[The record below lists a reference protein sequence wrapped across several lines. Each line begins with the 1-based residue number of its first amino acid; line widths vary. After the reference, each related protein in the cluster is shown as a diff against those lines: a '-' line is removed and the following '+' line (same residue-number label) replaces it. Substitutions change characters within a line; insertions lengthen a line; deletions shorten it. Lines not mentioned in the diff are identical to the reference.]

1 MNKKAKSSWNTGTL
15 IAVGVAIGAGL
26 FHLTG
31 EPLWIAA
38 GIGVGATRGKKK
50 ELKNASSCKKLY

>member
-1 MNKKAKSSWNTGTL
+1 MNKKTKSSWNTGTL

-26 FHLTG
+26 FAATS

-38 GIGVGATRGKKK
+38 GIGIGAALSLGKRRGKN
-50 ELKNASSCKKLY
+50 EN

>member
-1 MNKKAKSSWNTGTL
+1 MNKKPKSSWNTGTL

-26 FHLTG
+26 FAATG

-38 GIGVGATRGKKK
+38 GIGVGAALSLGKRK
-50 ELKNASSCKKLY
+50 E

>member
-1 MNKKAKSSWNTGTL
+1 MSKKTKSSWNTGTL

-26 FHLTG
+26 FAATG

-38 GIGVGATRGKKK
+38 GIGIGAALSFGKRKG
-50 ELKNASSCKKLY
+50 

>member
-1 MNKKAKSSWNTGTL
+1 MSKKTKSSWNTGTL

-26 FHLTG
+26 FAATS

-38 GIGVGATRGKKK
+38 GIGIGAALGLGKRRGKNENQK
-50 ELKNASSCKKLY
+50 

>member
-1 MNKKAKSSWNTGTL
+1 MNKKPKSSWNTGTL

-26 FHLTG
+26 FAATS

-38 GIGVGATRGKKK
+38 GIGIGAALSLGKRRGKNENQK
-50 ELKNASSCKKLY
+50 